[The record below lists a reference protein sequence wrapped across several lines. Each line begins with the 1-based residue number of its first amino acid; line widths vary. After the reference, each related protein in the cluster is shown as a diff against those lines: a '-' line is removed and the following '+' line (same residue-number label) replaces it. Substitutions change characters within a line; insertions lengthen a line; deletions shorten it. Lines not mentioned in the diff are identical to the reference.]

1 VPVASSGWRHD
12 FTLTSDM
19 EVPMKQ
25 HHSFNGERPHEAD
38 TVIVGNGALGMFL
51 AEVLSERDAGTV
63 VVVGPSSRKTGASQ
77 AAGAMLGCF
86 GEVTTESLRTDASR
100 TRFELGVAAH
110 DRWPDVLRRLEA
122 DSPTGRP
129 LQVAT
134 ESHIL
139 LNSIGADLDDVNFA
153 AMIDALNEYEKPWRE
168 IDPNEIPGY
177 KPRLESRALRA
188 IHLLAEGAV
197 DARGVLAA
205 LDARV
210 RAAGTIVVDQTVGRL
225 VTSHDVVTGV
235 ELDDGHIIAAGKVVV
250 AAGAHSESLVQTAF
264 DDDFDMVPT
273 VPGLGFA
280 MIARRTGG
288 APFTSVVR
296 TPNRGFACGLHVVP
310 AGDGREYFGATN
322 RLVDRVSGVT
332 WMADARFLAQYS
344 MQQLDERV
352 ATHEVEQWLA
362 GNRPVTLDGFPL
374 IGWLPV
380 SGLYLMTGT
389 YRDGFHCAPLLAEHV
404 ANELQG
410 KPGVIDPMFRP
421 TREPIVTRTIEWS
434 IDEYVKHNLA
444 AWFETGAEAAPQMT
458 TAQISDYYRN
468 MAMKA
473 YEKLGVDYALGPD
486 ILWYAQGSLLGARRV
501 ARYLRRHKGAGAE
514 SARAITG
521 VSR

>member
-1 VPVASSGWRHD
+1 MDPTPGNSSTRTASGTPVAAQHL
-12 FTLTSDM
+12 LTAL
-19 EVPMKQ
+19 
-25 HHSFNGERPHEAD
+25 RPDKAD
-38 TVIVGNGALGMFL
+38 IVIVGNGALGMFL
-51 AEVLSERDAGTV
+51 AEELIERAAGTV
-63 VVVGPSSRKTGASQ
+63 VVVGPSARTAGASQ

-86 GEVTTESLRTDASR
+86 GETTSESLRTDASR

-110 DRWPDVLRRLEA
+110 DTWPEVLRRLEA

-134 ESHIL
+134 ESHVI
-139 LNSIGADLDDVNFA
+139 LNSVGSDLDDVNFA
-153 AMIDALNEYEKPWRE
+153 AMIDALEEYEKPWAE

-177 KPRLESRALRA
+177 EPRLESRALRA
-188 IHLLAEGAV
+188 VHLPTEGAV

-210 RAAGTIVVDQTVGRL
+210 REAGTIVVDQTVRRL
-225 VTSHDVVTGV
+225 LSSNDVVTGV
-235 ELDDGHIIAAGKVVV
+235 ELDDGHVIEAGKVVV

-273 VPGLGFA
+273 IPGLGFA
-280 MIARRTGG
+280 MIAKRTGG
-288 APFTSVVR
+288 EPFTSVVR

-310 AGDGREYFGATN
+310 AGDGREYYGATN
-322 RLVDRVSGVT
+322 RLVDQVSGVT
-332 WMADARFLAQYS
+332 WMADVRFLAQYA

-352 ATHEVEQWLA
+352 ASHEVERWLA

-404 ANELQG
+404 ANELEG
-410 KPGVIDPMFRP
+410 KPGTIDPMFTP

-444 AWFETGAEAAPQMT
+444 AWFETGAQAAPQMT

-468 MAMKA
+468 MALQA
-473 YEKLGVDYALGPD
+473 YDKLGVDYALGPD
-486 ILWYAQGSLLGARRV
+486 ILWYAQGSLRGARRV
-501 ARYLRRHKGAGAE
+501 ARYLRRHQGLAQAPAQPVG
-514 SARAITG
+514 IG
-521 VSR
+521 MGG